1 MTEITITLDELS
13 AAMEDEWDSSYAHP
27 RELAVNVFARLRERK
42 LFAEKVRPLTAE
54 EIADLHAR
62 SDQFPRR
69 KL

>member
-42 LFAEKVRPLTAE
+42 L
-54 EIADLHAR
+54 
-62 SDQFPRR
+62 
-69 KL
+69 